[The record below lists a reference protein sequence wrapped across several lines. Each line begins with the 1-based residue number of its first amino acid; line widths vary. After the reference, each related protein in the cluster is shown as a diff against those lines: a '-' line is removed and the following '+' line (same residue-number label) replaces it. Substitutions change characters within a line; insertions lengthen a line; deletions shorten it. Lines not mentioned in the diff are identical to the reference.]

1 MRRAALALV
10 AAAALAS
17 VAGWSGCALTTKGDV
32 VAIRYFTPEPAQ
44 VKPRL
49 TAAAIEPGGNGASRP
64 LLLGRVTSGANL
76 RERIA
81 FRNAAQEVGY
91 YEDLR
96 WTERPETY
104 VRRELGRTLF
114 EERGFDR
121 TTADNAP
128 ELDVE
133 VVGFDELRLPHGAR
147 AARVELK
154 VLLWDGPDVL
164 VEETL
169 TVDRPVTVRE
179 PRIED
184 FVGAMAA
191 ALDDAATRVASRVAM
206 ALATRGAPAPT
217 RR

>member
-1 MRRAALALV
+1 MRRAALV
-10 AAAALAS
+10 VIAAAALAS
-17 VAGWSGCALTTKGDV
+17 FAGSTGCALTTKSDL
-32 VAIRYFTPEPAQ
+32 VAIRYFTPEQAT
-44 VKPRL
+44 PRL
-49 TAAAIEPGGNGASRP
+49 TAAAIESDGNRASRP

-81 FRNAAQEVGY
+81 FRNAAHEIGY

-114 EERGFDR
+114 EERGFER
-121 TTADNAP
+121 STAENAP

-133 VVGFDELRLPHGAR
+133 VLAFDELRLPHGAR

-154 VLLWDGPDVL
+154 VLLWDGPDVV
-164 VEETL
+164 VEETF
-169 TVDRPVTVRE
+169 TVDRPVAVRE

-184 FVGAMAA
+184 FVSAMAA
-191 ALDDAATRVASRVAM
+191 ALDDAATQV
-206 ALATRGAPAPT
+206 ATRGATALAARGARAPT

>member
-1 MRRAALALV
+1 VRRAALVVV
-10 AAAALAS
+10 ASAALAS
-17 VAGWSGCALTTKGDV
+17 FAGSSGCALTSKNEV
-32 VAIRYFTPEPAQ
+32 IAVRYFTPEQ

-49 TAAAIEPGGNGASRP
+49 TAATIEPDGARASRP
-64 LLLGRVTSGANL
+64 LLLGRVTSGSNL

-81 FRNAAQEVGY
+81 FRNAAHEIGY

-114 EERGFDR
+114 EERGFER
-121 TTADNAP
+121 STAENAP

-133 VVGFDELRLPHGAR
+133 VLAFDELRLPQGAR
-147 AARVELK
+147 VARVELK

-164 VEETL
+164 VEETF
-169 TVDRPVTVRE
+169 TVDRPVPVRE

-184 FVGAMAA
+184 FVAAMAA
-191 ALDDAATRVASRVAM
+191 ALDDAATQVATRVAT
-206 ALATRGAPAPT
+206 ALAARGAPAS
-217 RR
+217 RRKD